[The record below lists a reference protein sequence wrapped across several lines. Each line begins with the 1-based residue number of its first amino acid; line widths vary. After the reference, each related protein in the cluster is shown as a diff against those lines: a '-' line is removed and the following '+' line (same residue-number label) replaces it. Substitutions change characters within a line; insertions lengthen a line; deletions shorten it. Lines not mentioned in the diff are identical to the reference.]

1 MLKRYQVILED
12 WLADHIKQMAD
23 HYDMSF
29 SESIRAA
36 LCLAYI
42 DLIAQAYPKF
52 KPNINREKAKKAIR
66 AGNYDMM
73 GMEDFHKRL
82 SKLYFEAR
90 KAIDFYW
97 NIQEKNKKAK
107 GRA

>member
-12 WLADHIKQMAD
+12 WLAEHIKKMSEL
-23 HYDMSF
+23 YDLSF
-29 SESIRAA
+29 SETTRAA

-42 DLIAQAYPKF
+42 ELISQAYPKF
-52 KPNINREKAKKAIR
+52 KPAISKDRTKKAIR
-66 AGNYDMM
+66 DRNYERM
-73 GMEDFHKRL
+73 GRDQFHKSL
-82 SKLYFEAR
+82 SQLYFEAR

-97 NIQEKNKKAK
+97 GSEIKHKRG